1 MSTAPAAQA
10 PEPAGAER
18 IWARLARPFDPPRAA
33 EALLGMRHGTVRVLA
48 GALHATSPEV
58 VTLLYQMPVVLRS
71 LGIATTNRPE
81 RCHGEIRV
89 QWSETM
95 SGRGATAGAYD
106 LFVCSTTSRAY
117 DTPENRMLVAALR
130 SVVGAARVIERGALT
145 TLHLPA
151 ATEVAR
157 HARRNAA
164 LALRYLDH
172 RALSGVDTRKPT
184 PKEIARVRASKRAR
198 TYLPALAV
206 LDRGDG
212 PGPSDVEALSD
223 ARTLGEHS
231 TLADVLDV
239 LDRRGH
245 AVAVHVRRGALT
257 AGPVTYA
264 HPDHPLRPSRSGIR
278 IAGVVVSTGASAAEI
293 ERSCAEAGY

>member
-1 MSTAPAAQA
+1 
-10 PEPAGAER
+10 
-18 IWARLARPFDPPRAA
+18 LARPFDPQRAA
-33 EALLGMRHGTVRVLA
+33 EALLGMRHGAVRMLA

-81 RCHGEIRV
+81 RCHGEIRGPV
-89 QWSETM
+89 QWSETT
-95 SGRGATAGAYD
+95 SARGATAGAYD

-130 SVVGAARVIERGALT
+130 SVVDAARVIERGAVT
-145 TLHLPA
+145 ALHQPA
-151 ATEVAR
+151 ATELAR

-172 RALSGVDTRKPT
+172 RALSGVQHRKPT

-206 LDRGDG
+206 LDRSDG
-212 PGPSDVEALSD
+212 PGWADVETIAD
-223 ARTLGEHS
+223 TRTLADHT
-231 TLADVLDV
+231 TLADVLDT
-239 LDRRGH
+239 LDRHGH
-245 AVAVHVRRGALT
+245 NVAVHVRRGALSG
-257 AGPVTYA
+257 GPVTYA
-264 HPDHPLRPSRSGIR
+264 HPEHPLRPSRSGVR
-278 IAGVVVSTGASAAEI
+278 IAGVVVPAGSSAAEI
-293 ERSCAEAGY
+293 ERLSATAGY